1 MVSTSQL
8 NSCSIF
14 GAKLTLEFAQDNVF
28 SVNSRLV
35 KKTGGCPMGVD
46 QNLLYSEIFMY
57 VKWKKT

>member
-14 GAKLTLEFAQDNVF
+14 GAKLALELAQGNVF
-28 SVNSRLV
+28 LVNSRLI
-35 KKTGGCPMGVD
+35 KKIGGCPMGVD
-46 QNLLYSEIFMY
+46 QNLLYSETFMY